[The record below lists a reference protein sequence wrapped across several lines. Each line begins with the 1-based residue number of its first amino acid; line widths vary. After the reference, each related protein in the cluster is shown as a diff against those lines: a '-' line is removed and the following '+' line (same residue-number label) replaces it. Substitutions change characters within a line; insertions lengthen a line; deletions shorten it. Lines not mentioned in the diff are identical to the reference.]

1 MDQIKKA
8 IERAKANAASAIA
21 LAGERQTEPKPALGT
36 DNWQLAARPRA
47 QALNVSHLH
56 LERSRIVAHLPG
68 TSASMSFDL
77 LRTRILQFMWSKGLS
92 TLVITSPTG
101 ACGKTVT
108 CINLGFSMARLE
120 SGHTVLVDLDLRK
133 PQISN
138 YLGIRPGLDIFGVL
152 SGKTALADALVSVDV
167 AGPRLSILPALTS
180 AERPSEMVASQE
192 VKNLVKSLVKEFEKC
207 IVVFDMPPLL
217 FADDLISF
225 LPSVDAVLL
234 VVAAG
239 QSTEDEVAECL
250 RMIPED
256 KLVGLVL
263 TKSDEKQR
271 SSYYG
276 YS

>member
-8 IERAKANAASAIA
+8 IERAKANVASPGVLVGDRLLEAKPVSGEDA
-21 LAGERQTEPKPALGT
+21 RQRAGKARAPALS
-36 DNWQLAARPRA
+36 
-47 QALNVSHLH
+47 VSHLH

-68 TSASMSFDL
+68 TAVAMSFDL

-92 TLVITSPTG
+92 TLVVTSPTG
-101 ACGKTVT
+101 TCGKTVT
-108 CINLGFSMARLE
+108 SINLAFSMARLE

-138 YLGIRPGLDIFGVL
+138 YLGIRPGSDIFGVL
-152 SGKTALADALVSVDV
+152 AGKTPLSEALVSLDV
-167 AGPRLSILPALTS
+167 SGPRLSILPTLTS
-180 AERPSEMVASQE
+180 ADRPSEMVASQE
-192 VKNLVKSLVKEFEKC
+192 VKTLVRSLVKEFDKC

-225 LPSVDAVLL
+225 LPNVDAVLL

-239 QSTEDEVAECL
+239 QSTEDEVTESL
-250 RMIPED
+250 RMIPEE
-256 KLVGLVL
+256 KLAGLVL

-276 YS
+276 YA